1 MTADDLQE
9 NRRVCKFPCTFQ
21 GEGPPPGRQ
30 LRGAGASGGS
40 APRLQPVQGA
50 ENRPQAPAA
59 QQRGAPR
66 RGALPGRSPGGLR
79 PSPPPA
85 HIFPN
90 AAAPAFPGPRPR
102 QAAAWG
108 QGQATGRCSVYS
120 PYKAQEAGRRPPL
133 RSSGGRPAGAPCPGF
148 ARAACGRI
156 FPLHRPSQRGE
167 ALPPCAQQQR
177 LQLLAPQGSLQR
189 GAGQRKLGAEAGRLF
204 QRVILPEGH
213 KIVVLPAQQ
222 RPQPGRT
229 AA

>member
-1 MTADDLQE
+1 MQVPLH
-9 NRRVCKFPCTFQ
+9 F
-21 GEGPPPGRQ
+21 PGR
-30 LRGAGASGGS
+30 
-40 APRLQPVQGA
+40 
-50 ENRPQAPAA
+50 
-59 QQRGAPR
+59 
-66 RGALPGRSPGGLR
+66 
-79 PSPPPA
+79 
-85 HIFPN
+85 
-90 AAAPAFPGPRPR
+90 GPRPR

-108 QGQATGRCSVYS
+108 QGQAAGRRPVYS

-148 ARAACGRI
+148 ARAACGRPRLLHI
-156 FPLHRPSQRGE
+156 FSQTQQPRLSPAPPSAGSCVGQGQAAGRRPVYSLYKAQEAGRRPPLRSSGGRPAGAPCPGEARAACGRISPLHRPAQRGE
-167 ALPPCAQQQR
+167 TLPPRAQQQR

-204 QRVILPEGH
+204 QGVILPEGH

>member
-9 NRRVCKFPCTFQ
+9 NRRVCKFPCTSR
-21 GEGPPPGRQ
+21 GEGP
-30 LRGAGASGGS
+30 AG
-40 APRLQPVQGA
+40 
-50 ENRPQAPAA
+50 PAA
-59 QQRGAPR
+59 AGGRRGRPPAAPQPR
-66 RGALPGRSPGGLR
+66 PPCGGRGALR
-79 PSPPPA
+79 A
-85 HIFPN
+85 
-90 AAAPAFPGPRPR
+90 RPR

-108 QGQATGRCSVYS
+108 QGQAAGRRPVYS

-133 RSSGGRPAGAPCPGF
+133 RSSGGRPCGAPCPGE

-156 FPLHRPSQRGE
+156 FPLHRPAQRGE
-167 ALPPCAQQQR
+167 ALPPRAQQQR

-204 QRVILPEGH
+204 QGVILPEGH

-222 RPQPGRT
+222 RPQSGRT

>member
-9 NRRVCKFPCTFQ
+9 NRRICKFPCTSR
-21 GEGPPPGRQ
+21 GEGPSLGRQ
-30 LRGAGASGGS
+30 LRGGRGKRRAGAPFT
-40 APRLQPVQGA
+40 AYTR
-50 ENRPQAPAA
+50 RRKPAA
-59 QQRGAPR
+59 G
-66 RGALPGRSPGGLR
+66 
-79 PSPPPA
+79 PPPPT

-90 AAAPAFPGPRPR
+90 AAAPAFPGPALGRQLRRAGASGGPVPRLQPVQGAGSRP
-102 QAAAWG
+102 QAPAA
-108 QGQATGRCSVYS
+108 QQR
-120 PYKAQEAGRRPPL
+120 
-133 RSSGGRPAGAPCPGF
+133 GGRPCGASCPGE

-167 ALPPCAQQQR
+167 ALPPRAQQQR

-204 QRVILPEGH
+204 QGVILPEGH

>member
-9 NRRVCKFPCTFQ
+9 NRRVCKFPCTSR
-21 GEGPPPGRQ
+21 GEG
-30 LRGAGASGGS
+30 L
-40 APRLQPVQGA
+40 
-50 ENRPQAPAA
+50 
-59 QQRGAPR
+59 
-66 RGALPGRSPGGLR
+66 
-79 PSPPPA
+79 PPA
-85 HIFPN
+85 
-90 AAAPAFPGPRPR
+90 GSCV
-102 QAAAWG
+102 G
-108 QGQATGRCSVYS
+108 QGQAAGRCPVYS
-120 PYKAQEAGRRPPL
+120 PYKAQETGRRPPL
-133 RSSGGRPAGAPCPGF
+133 LRSGGRPCGAPCPGA

-167 ALPPCAQQQR
+167 ALPPRAQQQR

>member
-1 MTADDLQE
+1 MQVPLH
-9 NRRVCKFPCTFQ
+9 FP
-21 GEGPPPGRQ
+21 GREPVPGRQ
-30 LRGAGASGGS
+30 LRRAGASGGS
-40 APRLQPVQGA
+40 VPHLQPVQGA
-50 ENRPQAPAA
+50 GSRPQAPAA

-79 PSPPPA
+79 PPPSPA

-90 AAAPAFPGPRPR
+90 AVAPAFPGPAP
-102 QAAAWG
+102 AGSCVG
-108 QGQATGRCSVYS
+108 QGQAAGRCPVYS
-120 PYKAQEAGRRPPL
+120 PYKAQKTGRRPPL
-133 RSSGGRPAGAPCPGF
+133 RSSGGRPCRAPCPGE

-156 FPLHRPSQRGE
+156 FPLHRPAQRGE
-167 ALPPCAQQQR
+167 ALSPRAQQQR

-189 GAGQRKLGAEAGRLF
+189 GTGQRKLGAEAGRLF
-204 QRVILPEGH
+204 QGVILPEGH

>member
-9 NRRVCKFPCTFQ
+9 NRRVCKFPCTSR
-21 GEGPPPGRQ
+21 GEGPAPGRQ
-30 LRGAGASGGS
+30 LRRAGASGGS

-50 ENRPQAPAA
+50 GSRPQAPAA
-59 QQRGAPR
+59 QQRGAPL

-79 PSPPPA
+79 PPPP
-85 HIFPN
+85 HCTYFPKRSS
-90 AAAPAFPGPRPR
+90 PGFPRPRPR

-108 QGQATGRCSVYS
+108 QGQAAGRRPVYS
-120 PYKAQEAGRRPPL
+120 LYKAQEAGRRPPL
-133 RSSGGRPAGAPCPGF
+133 LRSGGRPRGAPCPGE

-167 ALPPCAQQQR
+167 ALPPRAQQQR

-204 QRVILPEGH
+204 QGVILPEGY
-213 KIVVLPAQQ
+213 KIVILPAQQ
-222 RPQPGRT
+222 RPQSGRT

>member
-9 NRRVCKFPCTFQ
+9 NRRVCKFPCTSR
-21 GEGPPPGRQ
+21 GEGP
-30 LRGAGASGGS
+30 AG
-40 APRLQPVQGA
+40 
-50 ENRPQAPAA
+50 PAA
-59 QQRGAPR
+59 VGGR
-66 RGALPGRSPGGLR
+66 RGR
-79 PSPPPA
+79 
-85 HIFPN
+85 
-90 AAAPAFPGPRPR
+90 
-102 QAAAWG
+102 AAAWG
-108 QGQATGRCSVYS
+108 QGQAAGRRPVYS

-133 RSSGGRPAGAPCPGF
+133 LRSGGRPVGAPCPGE

-156 FPLHRPSQRGE
+156 FPLHRPAQRGE
-167 ALPPCAQQQR
+167 ALPPRAQQQR

-204 QRVILPEGH
+204 QGVILPEGH

>member
-1 MTADDLQE
+1 MQVPLH
-9 NRRVCKFPCTFQ
+9 F
-21 GEGPPPGRQ
+21 PGR
-30 LRGAGASGGS
+30 GAC
-40 APRLQPVQGA
+40 
-50 ENRPQAPAA
+50 
-59 QQRGAPR
+59 
-66 RGALPGRSPGGLR
+66 
-79 PSPPPA
+79 
-85 HIFPN
+85 
-90 AAAPAFPGPRPR
+90 PR

-108 QGQATGRCSVYS
+108 RGKRRVGAPFTARTRRRKPAAGPRCAAAGGAPQGRPARAACGRPRLLHIFPQTQQPRLSPAPPSAGSCVGQGQAAGRCPVYS

-133 RSSGGRPAGAPCPGF
+133 RSSGGRPAGAPCPGE

-156 FPLHRPSQRGE
+156 FPLHRPAKRGE
-167 ALPPCAQQQR
+167 ALPSRAQQQR

-204 QRVILPEGH
+204 QGVILPEGH

>member
-9 NRRVCKFPCTFQ
+9 NRRVCKFPCTSR
-21 GEGPPPGRQ
+21 GEGPQGRPPQAAVGDGLRPPPGP
-30 LRGAGASGGS
+30 APCGG
-40 APRLQPVQGA
+40 G
-50 ENRPQAPAA
+50 
-59 QQRGAPR
+59 
-66 RGALPGRSPGGLR
+66 RGALRAP
-79 PSPPPA
+79 PSA
-85 HIFPN
+85 
-90 AAAPAFPGPRPR
+90 GSCV
-102 QAAAWG
+102 G
-108 QGQATGRCSVYS
+108 QGQAAGRCPVYS

-156 FPLHRPSQRGE
+156 FPLHRPAQRGE
-167 ALPPCAQQQR
+167 ALPPRAQQQR
-177 LQLLAPQGSLQR
+177 LQLLASQGSLQR

-204 QRVILPEGH
+204 QGVILPEGH

>member
-9 NRRVCKFPCTFQ
+9 NRRVCKFPCTSR
-21 GEGPPPGRQ
+21 GE
-30 LRGAGASGGS
+30 A
-40 APRLQPVQGA
+40 
-50 ENRPQAPAA
+50 
-59 QQRGAPR
+59 
-66 RGALPGRSPGGLR
+66 
-79 PSPPPA
+79 PPPA
-85 HIFPN
+85 
-90 AAAPAFPGPRPR
+90 GSCV
-102 QAAAWG
+102 G
-108 QGQATGRCSVYS
+108 QGQAAGRRPVYSPYKALKTGRRPPLRSSGGRPAGAPCPGEARAACGRPRLLHIFPQTQQPRLSPALPPAGSCVGQGQAAGRRPVYS

-133 RSSGGRPAGAPCPGF
+133 RSSGGRPAGAPCPGE

-167 ALPPCAQQQR
+167 ALPPRAQQQR

-189 GAGQRKLGAEAGRLF
+189 GAGQRKLGAKAGRLF
-204 QRVILPEGH
+204 QGVILPEGH